1 VPLLQSKFVE
11 ISPLELLYSI
21 NFCIMTKKT
30 RFIWHNF
37 DSISKKQLYDVLSL
51 RQRVFIIEQDCFY
64 EDLDY
69 SDQEA
74 NHLLLYKD
82 NKLIGYSRVFAPGIK
97 YDAASI
103 GRIVTDLGFRGKGYG
118 KDITQESIQFLKNN
132 FPGSDISISAQYR
145 LVDFYEDLGFEREG
159 SVYLEDDIDHIKM
172 TLKTNK

>member
-1 VPLLQSKFVE
+1 
-11 ISPLELLYSI
+11 
-21 NFCIMTKKT
+21 MTNKSS
-30 RFIWHNF
+30 FIWHNF
-37 DSISKKQLYDVLSL
+37 DSISKEELYDVLSL

-103 GRIVTDLGFRGKGYG
+103 GRIVTDLDYRGKGYG
-118 KDITQESIQFLKNN
+118 KDITQEAIQFLKNN
-132 FPGSDISISAQYR
+132 FPGSDISISAQFR
-145 LVDFYEDLGFEREG
+145 LVDFYEDLGFIRQG
-159 SVYLEDDIDHIKM
+159 SVYLEDGIDHIKM
-172 TLKTNK
+172 TLRQINKN

>member
-1 VPLLQSKFVE
+1 
-11 ISPLELLYSI
+11 
-21 NFCIMTKKT
+21 MTNKS

-37 DSISKKQLYDVLSL
+37 DSISKEELYDVLSL
-51 RQRVFIIEQDCFY
+51 RQKVFIIEQDCFY

-82 NKLIGYSRVFAPGIK
+82 NKLIGYSRVFPPGIK

-118 KDITQESIQFLKNN
+118 KDITQESIQFIKNN
-132 FPGSDISISAQYR
+132 FPGSNISISAQYR
-145 LVDFYEDLGFEREG
+145 LVNFYEDFGFKKEG

-172 TLKTNK
+172 TLKVNK

>member
-1 VPLLQSKFVE
+1 
-11 ISPLELLYSI
+11 
-21 NFCIMTKKT
+21 MTNKT

-37 DSISKKQLYDVLSL
+37 DSISKEELYDVLSL

-145 LVDFYEDLGFEREG
+145 LVDFYEDLDFEREG

-172 TLKTNK
+172 TLKANK

>member
-1 VPLLQSKFVE
+1 
-11 ISPLELLYSI
+11 
-21 NFCIMTKKT
+21 MTNKT

-37 DSISKKQLYDVLSL
+37 DSISKEQLYDVLSL

-145 LVDFYEDLGFEREG
+145 LVDFYEDLGQDLHKNQP
-159 SVYLEDDIDHIKM
+159 VYIAQIY
-172 TLKTNK
+172 

>member
-1 VPLLQSKFVE
+1 
-11 ISPLELLYSI
+11 
-21 NFCIMTKKT
+21 MTNKT

-37 DSISKKQLYDVLSL
+37 DSISKEQLYDVLSL

-69 SDQEA
+69 SDQDA

-145 LVDFYEDLGFEREG
+145 LVDFYEDFGFEREG

-172 TLKTNK
+172 TLKAK

>member
-1 VPLLQSKFVE
+1 
-11 ISPLELLYSI
+11 
-21 NFCIMTKKT
+21 MTNKT

-37 DSISKKQLYDVLSL
+37 DSISKEQLYDVLSL

-82 NKLIGYSRVFAPGIK
+82 KKLIGYSRVFPPGSK

-103 GRIVTDLGFRGKGYG
+103 GRIVVDDKFRGMEYG
-118 KDITQESIQFLKNN
+118 KMITTESIEFIKNN
-132 FPGSDISISAQYR
+132 FPKSDIFISAQFR
-145 LVDFYEDLGFEREG
+145 LVHFYENLGFKIEG
-159 SVYLEDDIDHIKM
+159 SVYLEDNIDHIKM
-172 TLKTNK
+172 VMAGSPTK

>member
-1 VPLLQSKFVE
+1 
-11 ISPLELLYSI
+11 
-21 NFCIMTKKT
+21 MTNKS

-37 DSISKKQLYDVLSL
+37 DSISKEELYDVLSL

-69 SDQEA
+69 SDQDA

-82 NKLIGYSRVFAPGIK
+82 NKLIGYSRVFQPGIK

-103 GRIVTDLGFRGKGYG
+103 GRIVTDLDYRGRGYG
-118 KDITQESIQFLKNN
+118 KSITQEAIQFLKNN

-145 LVDFYEDLGFEREG
+145 LVNFYKDLGFEREG
-159 SVYLEDDIDHIKM
+159 EVYLEDNIDHIKM
-172 TLKTNK
+172 TLEANK

>member
-1 VPLLQSKFVE
+1 
-11 ISPLELLYSI
+11 
-21 NFCIMTKKT
+21 MTNKT

-37 DSISKKQLYDVLSL
+37 DSISKEQLYDVLSL

-74 NHLLLYKD
+74 NHLLLYKN

-145 LVDFYEDLGFEREG
+145 LVDFCEDLGFEKEG

-172 TLKTNK
+172 TLKTKK